1 MPTVSVITAAYGPS
15 AHHLAET
22 ARGVRAQ
29 QLPPGWSLEWVVQE
43 DGERPVLADALGAQ
57 AEYGHNGTRL
67 GIAATRNLALARA
80 SGALVQNLDHDDVLL
95 PHALATLIRR
105 FEEHP
110 IHWAVGAADDL
121 LEDGARRSWDSAMPF
136 GLLPAGDVNRWA
148 ERHGGNWPVH
158 GGGLMMRAD
167 TLRAIGGW
175 TGIPVDDDLA
185 ALVAVSEL
193 ADGWNDPTVTW
204 LYRKHPAQTTRNSH
218 YPGLEDT
225 GRRIALQR
233 AKALRNAGLALTAP
247 PSFDGGGTDVRV
259 GPNIKPAPTG

>member
-22 ARGVRAQ
+22 AHSVRAQ
-29 QLPPGWSLEWVVQE
+29 RLPPGWSLEWLVQE
-43 DGERPVLADALGAQ
+43 DGDDPVLADTLPSHAHYAR
-57 AEYGHNGTRL
+57 NGTRL

-80 SGALVQNLDHDDVLL
+80 TGALVQNLDHDDVLL
-95 PHALATLIRR
+95 PHALATLIAR
-105 FEEHP
+105 FEQHP

-121 LEDGARRSWDSAMPF
+121 LEDGSRRSWDSALPF
-136 GLLPAGDVNRWA
+136 GLVPAGRVNQWA

-158 GGGLMMRAD
+158 GGGLMMRTD

-185 ALVAVSEL
+185 ALAAISEL
-193 ADGWNDPTVTW
+193 ADGWNDRAVTW
-204 LYRKHPAQTTRNSH
+204 LYRKHRAQTTQNSL

-233 AKALRNAGLALTAP
+233 AKAIRRTTGSTLTTGAT
-247 PSFDGGGTDVRV
+247 SDSDSVDVEV
-259 GPNIKPAPTG
+259 GPNIKLTT

>member
-1 MPTVSVITAAYGPS
+1 MPTISVITAAYGPS
-15 AHHLAET
+15 AHYLAET
-22 ARGVRAQ
+22 SRSVQAQ

-43 DGERPVLADALGAQ
+43 DGDDPVLAGTLGAH
-57 AEYGHNGTRL
+57 ARYDRNGTRL

-80 SGALVQNLDHDDVLL
+80 TGALVQNLDHDDVLL
-95 PHALATLIRR
+95 PHAVATLVHR

-121 LEDGARRSWDSAMPF
+121 LEGGARRSWDSALRF
-136 GLLPAGDVNRWA
+136 GLIPAGHVNQWA

-185 ALVAVSEL
+185 ALAAISEL
-193 ADGWNDPTVTW
+193 ADGWNDRTVTW
-204 LYRKHPAQTTRNSH
+204 LYRKHPAQATRNSL

-233 AKALRNAGLALTAP
+233 AKALRNTGFAL
-247 PSFDGGGTDVRV
+247 PSEPAFDGGSAQVEV
-259 GPNIKPAPTG
+259 GPGIKPASTT